1 MEINKIELGSFIEQ
15 NSVNNMNPV
24 GNVSFQDQLSEEIN
38 NVSNNIVNAEKN
50 INDLAMGKNANL
62 HEVML
67 SIQTAKLS
75 LEMLMNVRDKT
86 LESVHEIL
94 RMQI

>member
-38 NVSNNIVNAEKN
+38 NVSNNIVNAEQN